1 MRKLGLLLLILILFV
16 SCNISSSSYTLYVKA
31 ENASYIISV
40 DSKSLV
46 SIKLVNENNKGNDL
60 LDYLNLVPDIIFP
73 LSSENEEDIKDL
85 LYNLSSDEQRNSSIW
100 QGGIDYSSVLL
111 KSDVVDSYSK
121 KLGFDVK
128 PFLETLDNKKAYSF
142 VINDSTK
149 INENNRDHF
158 FLWYKQVLSLSDR
171 R

>member
-1 MRKLGLLLLILILFV
+1 MRKFGLQLLILILFV
-16 SCNISSSSYTLYVKA
+16 SCNISSSSYTLYAKA
-31 ENASYIISV
+31 ENASYIICI
-40 DSKSLV
+40 DGKSLV
-46 SIKLVNENNKGNDL
+46 SIKLVNDENKGKEL

-73 LSSENEEDIKDL
+73 LNSENEKDIKNL
-85 LYNLSSDEQRNSSIW
+85 LYNLSNEKQRDSSIW

-111 KSDVVDSYSK
+111 KSDVVDTYSN

-128 PFLETLDNKKAYSF
+128 PFLEKLNNKKAYSF

-149 INENNRDHF
+149 INKNNRDHF